1 MPVYLLQQAEAK
13 RETAGDI
20 EQKKQ
25 QLAKELNAYRA
36 DDKLRVSRLKMFLSN
51 VNVWRV
57 SEMDYLLR
65 IEFEKYLLQS
75 GLSFVSIKRYLKTY
89 DKIKQCEIAEQ
100 RQTLAGKRRYEWK
113 YQNAVLYLRYH
124 PDTQIAQE
132 FNSVRQD
139 EALVW
144 DFSRKCS
151 EVLKRQIFCALN
163 HVIEE
168 VTNLV
173 MRRNKLLA
181 LKCFYNFCASQEI
194 TDVGLLELE
203 HLNLFQ
209 TIIKKQGT
217 QAETRY
223 MSIVNFCRKHAFVE
237 AAKIQWNAAV
247 WYLERFHLTKER
259 MDESKSLESISFME
273 VRRKENREI
282 LQAYMKY
289 ELGVTGQAISTIVHR
304 FIFIRNFLEFLECNE
319 MLAIECTASE
329 IEKYANILLERQIQ
343 PKGYNERLS
352 GIGHFFK
359 FMEVRK
365 YIIRVPFHVEYFMQK
380 AVRVHH
386 ERSVEYEIY
395 MEILNKL
402 YRFPEHLR
410 CMFLHLWCLGLR
422 VSEICMLKGNA
433 YDRQGNDCWIQVYQ
447 VKMKT
452 YKRIPIP
459 EGLYRVM
466 EVYLK
471 KHHIQPEDYIFTNT
485 KGGPCLCQ
493 TFRYQM
499 LKACEENEIKNG
511 NYIFKSHDYRHTVA
525 TMFYDNHVSIQS
537 IRDYLGHTYEEM
549 TRQYID
555 YMPQRIAAA
564 NDDFFSI
571 QGNSLASQLKK
582 ETGYGK

>member
-247 WYLERFHLTKER
+247 WYLERFHLTEER

-395 MEILNKL
+395 TEILNKL

>member
-1 MPVYLLQQAEAK
+1 MPVYLLQQIEAK

-25 QLAKELNAYRA
+25 QLAKELDAYSA
-36 DDKLRVSRLKMFLSN
+36 ADKLRVSRLKMFLSD
-51 VNVWRV
+51 VNVWHV

-65 IEFEKYLLQS
+65 IKFEKYLLES
-75 GLSFVSIKRYLKTY
+75 GLALASIKRHLKTY
-89 DKIKQCEIAEQ
+89 DTIKQYEIAEQ
-100 RQTLAGKRRYEWK
+100 MQTLAGKRKYEWK
-113 YQNAVLYLRYH
+113 YQNKILYLRYH
-124 PDTQIAQE
+124 PDSRIVQE
-132 FNSVRQD
+132 FSAVRQ
-139 EALVW
+139 EEILIW
-144 DFSRKCS
+144 DFGRTCS
-151 EVLKRQIFCALN
+151 EILKRQIFCTLN
-163 HVIEE
+163 YVIEE
-168 VTNLV
+168 VTNLTV
-173 MRRNKLLA
+173 RKNKLLA
-181 LKCFYNFCASQEI
+181 LKSFYNFCAGQKI

-203 HLNLFQ
+203 HLELFQ
-209 TIIKKQGT
+209 TLLKSQGA
-217 QAETRY
+217 QAERLY
-223 MSIVNFCRKHAFVE
+223 MRIVNVCRKRAFVE
-237 AAKIQWNAAV
+237 DTKIQWNATV

-289 ELGVTGQAISTIVHR
+289 ELGVTGQAISTIVRR
-304 FIFIRNFLEFLECNE
+304 FIFVRNFLEFLESKE
-319 MLAIECTASE
+319 MPAIECTASE
-329 IEKYANILLERQIQ
+329 IAKYADLLREKQIP

-365 YIIRVPFHVEYFMQK
+365 YIARVPFRMEYFMQK
-380 AVRVHH
+380 VVNEHH
-386 ERSVEYEIY
+386 ERSVEYEVY

-422 VSEICMLKGNA
+422 VSEVCMLKGNA
-433 YDRQGNDCWIQVYQ
+433 YDQQGSDCWIQVYQ
-447 VKMKT
+447 IKMKT

-459 EGLYRVM
+459 EGLYQIM
-466 EVYLK
+466 GIYLK
-471 KHHIQPEDYIFTNT
+471 KHQIQPEDYIFTNT
-485 KGGPCLCQ
+485 KGGPFLCS

-499 LKACEENEIKNG
+499 LKACAENEIRNG

-525 TMFYDNHVSIQS
+525 TMFYDNRVSIQS

-564 NDDFFSI
+564 NDEFFCTR
-571 QGNSLASQLKK
+571 GNSLAMRLKEAEHEK
-582 ETGYGK
+582 

>member
-1 MPVYLLQQAEAK
+1 MVALIKLL
-13 RETAGDI
+13 
-20 EQKKQ
+20 
-25 QLAKELNAYRA
+25 
-36 DDKLRVSRLKMFLSN
+36 
-51 VNVWRV
+51 
-57 SEMDYLLR
+57 
-65 IEFEKYLLQS
+65 
-75 GLSFVSIKRYLKTY
+75 
-89 DKIKQCEIAEQ
+89 
-100 RQTLAGKRRYEWK
+100 TL
-113 YQNAVLYLRYH
+113 
-124 PDTQIAQE
+124 
-132 FNSVRQD
+132 
-139 EALVW
+139 
-144 DFSRKCS
+144 
-151 EVLKRQIFCALN
+151 VLKRQIFCTLN

-209 TIIKKQGT
+209 TIIKKQGA

-247 WYLERFHLTKER
+247 WYLGRFHLTKER

-304 FIFIRNFLEFLECNE
+304 FIFIRNFLEFLECKE

-365 YIIRVPFHVEYFMQK
+365 YINRVPFHVEYFMQK

-525 TMFYDNHVSIQS
+525 TMLYDNHVSIQS

-555 YMPQRIAAA
+555 YMP
-564 NDDFFSI
+564 
-571 QGNSLASQLKK
+571 
-582 ETGYGK
+582 

>member
-13 RETAGDI
+13 RETDGDI
-20 EQKKQ
+20 EQKQQ
-25 QLAKELNAYRA
+25 QLEKELDTYSAA
-36 DDKLRVSRLKMFLSN
+36 DKLRVSRLKMFLSD
-51 VNVWRV
+51 VNVWHV

-139 EALVW
+139 EALIW

-151 EVLKRQIFCALN
+151 EVLKRQIFCTLN

-209 TIIKKQGT
+209 TIIKKQGA

-365 YIIRVPFHVEYFMQK
+365 YIIRIPFHVEYFMQK
-380 AVRVHH
+380 TVRVHH

-452 YKRIPIP
+452 YKRIPMP

-471 KHHIQPEDYIFTNT
+471 KYHIQPEDYIFTNT

-493 TFRYQM
+493 TFRFQM
-499 LKACEENEIKNG
+499 LKACAENEIKNG

>member
-1 MPVYLLQQAEAK
+1 MVALIKLL
-13 RETAGDI
+13 
-20 EQKKQ
+20 
-25 QLAKELNAYRA
+25 
-36 DDKLRVSRLKMFLSN
+36 
-51 VNVWRV
+51 
-57 SEMDYLLR
+57 
-65 IEFEKYLLQS
+65 
-75 GLSFVSIKRYLKTY
+75 
-89 DKIKQCEIAEQ
+89 
-100 RQTLAGKRRYEWK
+100 TL
-113 YQNAVLYLRYH
+113 
-124 PDTQIAQE
+124 
-132 FNSVRQD
+132 
-139 EALVW
+139 
-144 DFSRKCS
+144 
-151 EVLKRQIFCALN
+151 VLKRQIFCTLN

-209 TIIKKQGT
+209 TIIKKQGA

-247 WYLERFHLTKER
+247 WYLGRFHLTKER

-304 FIFIRNFLEFLECNE
+304 FIFIRNFLEFLECKE

-365 YIIRVPFHVEYFMQK
+365 YINRVPFHVEYFMQK

-499 LKACEENEIKNG
+499 LKACAENEIKNG

-555 YMPQRIAAA
+555 YMP
-564 NDDFFSI
+564 
-571 QGNSLASQLKK
+571 
-582 ETGYGK
+582 

>member
-13 RETAGDI
+13 RETDGDI
-20 EQKKQ
+20 EQKQQ
-25 QLAKELNAYRA
+25 QLAKELDTYSAA
-36 DDKLRVSRLKMFLSN
+36 DKLRVSRLKMFLSN
-51 VNVWRV
+51 VNVWHV

-65 IEFEKYLLQS
+65 IKFEKYLLES
-75 GLSFVSIKRYLKTY
+75 GLSLVSIKRNLKTY
-89 DKIKQCEIAEQ
+89 DKIKQYEIAEQ
-100 RQTLAGKRRYEWK
+100 VQTLAGKRKYEWK
-113 YQNAVLYLRYH
+113 YQNKVLYLRYH
-124 PDTQIAQE
+124 PDSRIVQE
-132 FNSVRQD
+132 FSAVRQKGI
-139 EALVW
+139 LIW
-144 DFSRKCS
+144 DFGRTCS
-151 EVLKRQIFCALN
+151 EILKRQIFCTLN
-163 HVIEE
+163 YVIEE
-168 VTNLV
+168 VTNLAA
-173 MRRNKLLA
+173 RKNKLLA
-181 LKCFYNFCASQEI
+181 LKSFYNFCAGQKI

-203 HLNLFQ
+203 HLALFQ
-209 TIIKKQGT
+209 TILKSQGA
-217 QAETRY
+217 QAESRY
-223 MSIVNFCRKHAFVE
+223 MFIVNVCRKCAFVE
-237 AAKIQWNAAV
+237 DTKIQWNATV

-365 YIIRVPFHVEYFMQK
+365 YIIRIPFHVEYFMQK

-499 LKACEENEIKNG
+499 LKACAENEIKNG

-564 NDDFFSI
+564 NDDFFGI